1 MTKTGGGWQFLR
13 DYTVIYVCLEGETE
27 RVIKCKSK
35 KEHLVHKGFRICKF
49 TEQLLIIGSMD
60 GLRASENSI
69 QIHVWFLHVN
79 IHISEASV
87 HNFHQDKKK
96 SVCPGQ
102 VTQLVGMSWKS
113 CMFDPRLEHV
123 WEAFRL
129 MFLSHIDVSL
139 SVSLKSINISLGEDF
154 KKGCEKKEKQKSGW

>member
-96 SVCPGQ
+96 KCVPWPGDSVGWN
-102 VTQLVGMSWKS
+102 VMKKL
-113 CMFDPRLEHV
+113 HV
-123 WEAFRL
+123 WSSVGAC
-129 MFLSHIDVSL
+129 MGGIPIDVSL
-139 SVSLKSINISLGEDF
+139 SHWCLSLCLSQVNKHILGWGF
-154 KKGCEKKEKQKSGW
+154 